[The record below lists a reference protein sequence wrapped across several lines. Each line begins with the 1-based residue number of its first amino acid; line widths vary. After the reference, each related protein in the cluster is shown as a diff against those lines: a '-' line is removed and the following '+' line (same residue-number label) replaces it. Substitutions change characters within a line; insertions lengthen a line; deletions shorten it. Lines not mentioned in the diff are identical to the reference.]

1 VENNIKKII
10 LLASILLLQFIFAQ
24 DWELTMAAQDVAAD
38 GSEDYIRIGYCDDC
52 HDGFHFGEDEYDLPN
67 GGNTYTDIQIFNYDW
82 LGDQDDHIPPITCN
96 NPNFYVDKRSL
107 HEPEY
112 LSEWLISGSTYS
124 LTQNTPIQLSWSI
137 ENLIDDIDIFLYIG
151 DTGYNMKNQSSLIVD
166 SSELYTEFDF
176 DTFTETVNIKILS
189 GGCASVGTTAY
200 YIDEDG
206 DGMGCG
212 SSQQYCPGY
221 QPDGWVDNGD
231 DEGECACPTNNTD
244 ECDVCDGGNEDDL
257 GCGCFEPAPSGC
269 DNTCGSTLENDDCGV
284 CDGGNGDDLG
294 CGCFEPAPSGCD
306 NTCGSTLENDDCG
319 VCNGGNAD
327 MDDCNEC
334 NGSNQ
339 SCINEIFG
347 DGPQNLSAFINDGN
361 IELAW
366 VQPNYASG
374 NGIVGFN
381 IYIQNDDFMEFITN
395 TTEESFTLS
404 DYSEGTFCISAYD
417 QFNNESNYTCT
428 EASEMIT
435 MDFELLHESN
445 LISFM
450 GVPED
455 SSIISIFS
463 SLDNNIS
470 GLIGEGTASNNLGNN
485 VWVGSLTIIEPTL
498 GYWVK
503 LNNPPVE
510 SLLIEAYPTDPYIN
524 YDLTEGQNLISYVGS
539 DNMTISDAIPDEY
552 ENNFIGVIGQ
562 GMATI
567 QLTEGDWGGSLVQFN
582 NLKGY
587 WVQIDEDINFNWNIS
602 EDLSRESKY
611 QSNNLK
617 PPPSEFNFY
626 QSMQQ
631 AFYFVENINLNGNDL
646 LDDDWLIAYYNNTVI
661 GARQWNGK
669 YSDIPTMGIDGS
681 DDTFGY
687 IEEGM
692 IPEFKLFRKSTGELL
707 TLDAD
712 GITPWVNN
720 GLTIITLY
728 AQTKS
733 MNFNVPI
740 STIIEGAYPNPFN
753 PISTIKFSL
762 SKESQIELSI
772 HNVNGE
778 KVENLYN
785 GYKNAGFHQI
795 VWNAKNMPSGMYFF
809 TLNTP
814 DGIHTQ
820 KLLLLK

>member
-1 VENNIKKII
+1 MENNIKNII
-10 LLASILLLQFIFAQ
+10 LLTSTLLFQFIFAQ
-24 DWELTMAAQDVAAD
+24 DWELIMTAQDVAAD

-67 GGNTYTDIQIFNYDW
+67 GGNIYTDIQIFNYDW
-82 LGDQDDHIPPITCN
+82 LGDQDDHIPPVTCN

-107 HEPEY
+107 HGPEY
-112 LSEWLISGSTYS
+112 LSEWLISGSIYS

-221 QPDGWVDNGD
+221 QPDGWVDNGA

-269 DNTCGSTLENDDCGV
+269 DNTCGST
-284 CDGGNGDDLG
+284 
-294 CGCFEPAPSGCD
+294 F
-306 NTCGSTLENDDCG
+306 ENDDCG
-319 VCNGGNAD
+319 VCNGGNVD

-339 SCINEIFG
+339 SCMNEIFG
-347 DGPQNLSAFINDGN
+347 DGPQNFSAFINDGN

-366 VQPNYASG
+366 DQPNYASG

-381 IYIQNDDFMEFITN
+381 IYIQNDDFMEFIAN
-395 TTEESFTLS
+395 TMEESFTLS
-404 DYSEGTFCISAYD
+404 NYSEGTFCISAYD

-428 EASEMIT
+428 EASEMII

-455 SSIISIFS
+455 NSIINIFS
-463 SLDNNIS
+463 SLENNIS
-470 GLIGEGTASNNLGNN
+470 GLIGQGTASNNLGNDI
-485 VWVGSLTIIEPTL
+485 WVGSLTTIEPTL

-503 LNNPPVE
+503 LNHPPVE

-524 YDLTEGQNLISYVGS
+524 YDLMEGHNLISYVGS
-539 DNMTISDAIPDEY
+539 DNMAISDAIPDEY
-552 ENNFIGVIGQ
+552 ENNFIGVIGE

-567 QLTEGDWGGSLVQFN
+567 QLTEGNWGGSLVQFN

-587 WVQIDEDINFNWNIS
+587 WVHVDEDINFNWNIS
-602 EDLSRESKY
+602 DDLSRESKY

-720 GLTIITLY
+720 GLTLITLY

-740 STIIEGAYPNPFN
+740 NTIIQGAYPNPFN

-762 SKESQIELSI
+762 SNDSQIELSI

-778 KVENLYN
+778 KVEKLYN

-795 VWNAKNMPSGMYFF
+795 VWNAKNVPSGMYFF

>member
-1 VENNIKKII
+1 MENNIKNII
-10 LLASILLLQFIFAQ
+10 LLTSILLLQFVFAQ
-24 DWELTMAAQDVAAD
+24 DWELTMTAQDEAAD
-38 GSEDYIRIGYCDDC
+38 GSEDYIRIGYCDGC

-67 GGNTYTDIQIFNYDW
+67 GGNIYTDIQIFNYDW

-107 HEPEY
+107 HGPEY

-124 LTQNTPIQLSWSI
+124 LTQNTPIQLSWNI

-284 CDGGNGDDLG
+284 C
-294 CGCFEPAPSGCD
+294 
-306 NTCGSTLENDDCG
+306 
-319 VCNGGNAD
+319 NGGNVD

-339 SCINEIFG
+339 SCMNEIFG
-347 DGPQNLSAFINDGN
+347 DGPQNFSAFINDAN

-366 VQPNYASG
+366 DQPNYASG

-395 TTEESFTLS
+395 TMEESFTLYN
-404 DYSEGTFCISAYD
+404 YSEGTFCISAYD

-450 GVPED
+450 GIPED
-455 SSIISIFS
+455 NSIVSIFS
-463 SLDNNIS
+463 PLENNVS
-470 GLIGEGTASNNLGNN
+470 GLIGQGTASNNLGNDI
-485 VWVGSLTIIEPTL
+485 WVGSLTIIEPTL

-503 LNNPPVE
+503 LNHPPVE
-510 SLLIEAYPTDPYIN
+510 SLLIEGYPTDPYIN
-524 YDLTEGQNLISYVGS
+524 YDLMTGHNLISYLGN
-539 DNMTISDAIPDEY
+539 DNMAISDAIPDEY
-552 ENNFIGVIGQ
+552 ENNFIGVIGE

-567 QLTEGDWGGSLVQFN
+567 QLTDGNWGGSLVQFN

-587 WVQIDEDINFNWNIS
+587 WVHVDDDINFHWNIS

-720 GLTIITLY
+720 GLTLITLY

-740 STIIEGAYPNPFN
+740 NTIIQGAYPNPFN

-762 SKESQIELSI
+762 SNDSQIELSI

-778 KVENLYN
+778 KVEKLYN

-795 VWNAKNMPSGMYFF
+795 VWNAKNVPSGMYFF